1 MRSMNDNDINW
12 GALSIAFYLGK
23 YPQLLKFDVNV
34 LPELE
39 ETHGGI
45 SFQHDGDLYFL
56 VLNNQNNFEVSCITK
71 EQDLAYMIL
80 PEADD
85 LLAFLTSLDNGYK
98 IYL

>member
-1 MRSMNDNDINW
+1 MNDNDINW

-23 YPQLLKFDVNV
+23 YRQLLKFDVNV

-39 ETHGGI
+39 ETQGGI

-80 PEADD
+80 PDAED